1 MEIDIFKLEE
11 GNIII
16 YNLSYKQ
23 LLKGVKIATLN
34 KRPLGRII
42 LNC

>member
-11 GNIII
+11 GNIKI
-16 YNLSYKQ
+16 YNPSHKQ
-23 LLKGVKIATLN
+23 LLKSIKIATLN
-34 KRPLGRII
+34 KRPLSRII